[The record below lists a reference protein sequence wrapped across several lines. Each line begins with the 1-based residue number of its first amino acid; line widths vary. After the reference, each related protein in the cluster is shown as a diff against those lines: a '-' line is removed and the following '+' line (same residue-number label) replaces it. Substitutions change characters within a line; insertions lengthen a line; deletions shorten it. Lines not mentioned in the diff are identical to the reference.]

1 MTQRVLVTG
10 ASSGVGLATANLLTT
25 QGFEV
30 IGTCRSLER
39 FSTQN
44 SLHSFT
50 MHELDLS
57 SQESIGAF
65 LSSSTVNIAT
75 IDIYIANAGIGEV
88 GSVEDTPLK
97 SSRILFEINYFGHVT
112 LIQALLPHWRE
123 RRTGTIIAL
132 GSLVTRLPFPFKAQY
147 CASKAA
153 LTSFLLALDMEVAEF
168 GIRTHVL
175 EPGWIRSEFH
185 NRLAPVI
192 NKATP
197 YHTKLGPFLDHKKDQ
212 SVKYPDGQNVAKV
225 ILNLIDR
232 KPSQIIVTVG
242 PDAKWVKRWM
252 KILPYQ
258 VVRWLLLRY
267 ISKK

>member
-30 IGTCRSLER
+30 IGTCRSFER

-44 SLHSFT
+44 TSYSFT
-50 MHELDLS
+50 MLELDLS
-57 SQESIGAF
+57 RQESIDTF

-75 IDIYIANAGIGEV
+75 INIYIANAGIGEV
-88 GSVEDTPLK
+88 GSVEDTPLQ
-97 SSRILFEINYFGHVT
+97 SSRTLFEVNYFGHVA
-112 LIQALLPHWRE
+112 LIQALLPYWRE
-123 RRTGTIIAL
+123 HRTGTIIAL

-153 LTSFLLALDMEVAEF
+153 FTNFLLALDMEVVEF
-168 GIRTHVL
+168 GIRTHIL

-185 NRLAPVI
+185 NRLSPVI
-192 NKATP
+192 NSETP
-197 YHTKLGPFLDHKKDQ
+197 YQTKFGPFLDHKKDQ
-212 SVKYPDGQNVAKV
+212 STKYPDGQSVAKV
-225 ILNLIDR
+225 IHKIIVE
-232 KPSQIIVTVG
+232 KPSQIIISVG
-242 PDAKWVKRWM
+242 PDAKWVKRWV

-258 VVRWLLLRY
+258 VVRWLLLKY
-267 ISKK
+267 IG